1 MGVAVVILLAL
12 ALLPPPPSATAA
24 CSTEASFPSN
34 RAAYAACAD
43 LPHLGASLHWTH
55 DAASGDLSVAFVA
68 RPAAPGGWV
77 AWGINPSGAGGGMP
91 GTQALV
97 AAPFDGNAWSVRTY
111 NITGYALGPPGPIA
125 FPASDLA
132 AELAAADGRVAVF
145 GRINLGPGA
154 GTLNHVWQVGAAVSG
169 GSPAPHAMG
178 GDNLAAKGQLDL
190 VRATASAG
198 ADDSAT
204 EKRNIHGI
212 LNAAS
217 WGILLPVGAIVAR
230 YLKTFRAADPAWFY
244 LHVTCQ
250 LLGYAAGVAGWATGI
265 NLGNESEGVVYAT
278 HRAVAVAAFALATL
292 QVFALFVRP
301 GKTHKCRAYWNAYHH
316 SLGYAVVVLGVVNVF
331 KGMAILRVE
340 QRWRT
345 AYIVALFVLGA
356 VALVLEVVT
365 WGVVV
370 RRRRMAENKTFNNSG
385 GSNGHMPP
393 HYSM

>member
-1 MGVAVVILLAL
+1 MGVAVVLLLAL

-24 CSTEASFPSN
+24 CATEASFPSN

-43 LPHLGASLHWTH
+43 LPHLGASLHWAH
-55 DAASGDLSVAFVA
+55 DASSGDLSVAFVA

-77 AWGINPSGAGGGMP
+77 AWGINPSGAGGGGMP

-97 AAPFDGNAWSVRTY
+97 AAPYDGNAWSVRTY
-111 NITGYALGPPGPIA
+111 NITEYALGPPGPIA

-132 AELAAADGRVAVF
+132 AELLAADGRVAVF
-145 GRINLGPGA
+145 GRINLGTGA
-154 GTLNHVWQVGAAVSG
+154 GVLNHVWQVGAAVSG

-190 VRATASAG
+190 VRATAGAGAG

-217 WGILLPVGAIVAR
+217 WGILLPTGAIVAR
-230 YLKTFRAADPAWFY
+230 YLKTFRSADPAWFY

-265 NLGNESEGVVYAT
+265 NLGNESEGVV
-278 HRAVAVAAFALATL
+278 
-292 QVFALFVRP
+292 P

-316 SLGYAVVVLGVVNVF
+316 SVGYAVVVLGIVNVF
-331 KGMAILRVE
+331 KGMAILGVE

-385 GSNGHMPP
+385 GSNGHM
-393 HYSM
+393 